1 MMATLKE
8 KNLPNLPGSATTVT
22 KSGRLSNSPI
32 RCGHNPIQTPSPTH
46 CSTSKISS
54 PSSRP
59 RGHLLSI
66 RNWKA
71 TGAAPQG
78 RSRNRSGT
86 GEWISSTSRRKCKL
100 LSSMRCGGSLTYSKK
115 VLQDRVT
122 QADADALRAEE
133 DRLRIRQ
140 LESKM

>member
-1 MMATLKE
+1 
-8 KNLPNLPGSATTVT
+8 
-22 KSGRLSNSPI
+22 
-32 RCGHNPIQTPSPTH
+32 
-46 CSTSKISS
+46 
-54 PSSRP
+54 
-59 RGHLLSI
+59 
-66 RNWKA
+66 
-71 TGAAPQG
+71 
-78 RSRNRSGT
+78 
-86 GEWISSTSRRKCKL
+86 L